1 MPSYQAADGRRL
13 HYDDAGSGRPLVL
26 LHGWA
31 CHAGYFAPQLDGLA
45 GAFRVVAP
53 DMRGHRR
60 SHRPG
65 DEPTLSV
72 LAADLQALLA
82 TLDGPAPVLVGWS
95 MGALV
100 ALELIRRQ
108 GPRGIGGLAIVDM
121 TVRVVNDDGWRLGL
135 LGGYRASHAARAPAS
150 IRGSWSRWVAEFLP
164 AVLARGTPPDHPLL
178 PWIAGEMQGCDPVAM
193 AALWSDLTAAD
204 YREDVAGL
212 PVPALV
218 VRGEHSQLY
227 GPATAAW
234 LAGTIP
240 GADLAVIAGAGHA
253 PHLERPEAF
262 NSVLAGFAERL
273 D

>member
-1 MPSYQAADGRRL
+1 MPGYQAADGRRL
-13 HYDDAGSGRPLVL
+13 HCDDAGSGRPLVL

-31 CHAGYFAPQLDGLA
+31 CHAGYFAPQLGGLA
-45 GAFRVVAP
+45 GAFRVIAP
-53 DMRGHRR
+53 DMRGHHR
-60 SHRPG
+60 SHRAG
-65 DEPTLSV
+65 DAPTLAM

-108 GPRGIGGLAIVDM
+108 GPCGIGGLAIVDM
-121 TVRVVNDDGWRLGL
+121 TPRVVNDDGWRLGL
-135 LGGYRASHAARAPAS
+135 AGGYGASHAGRAPAA
-150 IRGSWSRWVAEFLP
+150 IRGNWPRWVAEFLP
-164 AVLARGTPPDHPLL
+164 AVLARGAPPDHPLL
-178 PWIAGEMQGCDPVAM
+178 SWIAGEMQGCDPAAM

-204 YREDVAGL
+204 YREDVASL
-212 PVPALV
+212 SVPALV

-234 LAGTIP
+234 LARTIP
-240 GADLAVIAGAGHA
+240 GAGLATISGAGHA

-262 NSVLAGFAERL
+262 NAALAGFAARL
-273 D
+273 A